1 MNYDG
6 GDPHMP
12 LTLRLVIWAIVT
24 GVLAWGLVTMAFLI
38 VNTLAKC

>member
-12 LTLRLVIWAIVT
+12 LTLRLLIWACVA
-24 GVLAWGLVTMAFLI
+24 GVLAWGAVVLAFMI